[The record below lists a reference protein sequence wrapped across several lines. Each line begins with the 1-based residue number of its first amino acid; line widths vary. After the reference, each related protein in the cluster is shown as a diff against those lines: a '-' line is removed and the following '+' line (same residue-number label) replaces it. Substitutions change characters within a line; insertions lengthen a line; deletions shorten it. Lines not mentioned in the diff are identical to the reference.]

1 MEKCAQLH
9 DLRMRAVLEWSIK
22 LLEDGTGLA
31 AQQNAKKFQ
40 TLPQTLVLDQG
51 FKELVAHGHTQ
62 SGSHEWDLASKH
74 SNYSLSY

>member
-9 DLRMRAVLEWSIK
+9 DLRMQAVLEWGIK

-40 TLPQTLVLDQG
+40 TLVLDRR

-62 SGSHEWDLASKH
+62 SGSHVWELTSKH
-74 SNYSLSY
+74 SDYSLSN